1 MLDLDTTQLSTR
13 ILLWFF
19 TEPPMFKE
27 ANDNEMEF
35 TPSLDAPANTRTH
48 VGSEPN
54 QNSPSQGNVEADLI
68 RERDMERNANILIEM
83 ECDRLRKLHHDIYEV
98 YAGSE
103 GLPCETISES
113 YLCVLI
119 RKMVALAVEGK
130 S

>member
-19 TEPPMFKE
+19 TEPPMFRE

-54 QNSPSQGNVEADLI
+54 QNSPSQGEVEAALI
-68 RERDMERNANILIEM
+68 RECA
-83 ECDRLRKLHHDIYEV
+83 RLRKLHHDIYEV